1 MAITA
6 EEIAYHIQKCTDIES
21 GQGFL
26 YFLLNFVYV
35 AHPVYGK
42 VKMKDKCYDWQKL
55 AAVELL
61 RNKRIISRKQ
71 RQVGFSTL
79 LQGYALFRALFFPN
93 QKIVVVSINQEEA
106 KEFLEKME
114 FIYLNL
120 PVWLR
125 TQKTEDNKQK
135 IKYKNGSTLRC
146 LPNTPNA
153 GRGAS
158 LSLLILDEFAEY
170 GTNARKIL
178 ASSAPALG
186 PGFKKSF
193 SNDGLP
199 SQLCICSTIPEVLE
213 NNEYMRIYRQALTN
227 NSEYKIIEPTVHDN
241 EFYADPDWHKMMKED
256 LGIHAYNREILAQ
269 EMTSLEGAFIP
280 EENLNEL
287 KHLHP
292 IRMDFLKPDAVDEE
306 GYAIDE
312 VDFVNSKDLFDEKF
326 SYIKGLWIWHD
337 PIKDKEY
344 GLACDVAT
352 GRSGDTSTIQVIDLE
367 TLEQVAEYQAK
378 PNTEQFKK
386 IIKIIGQYY
395 NNAKICVE
403 RNSMGE
409 GICQWLAY
417 GDEDTQTAPYDNFYF
432 ERAAKKKL
440 IAGHYTSVGNRANML
455 ATMLTFIVRPKTAN
469 QVPLKINS
477 QRTIGELKTFGF
489 DKRGRLTGISNTDD
503 LVMALAQ
510 FCYLREIFF
519 LSDKQITGRGLF
531 ATSEELEKQEEE
543 TRKKHFAYID
553 EENQLE
559 QFKKMGYHIEKMQ
572 PKEVNIFDQNFDFEL

>member
-287 KHLHP
+287 KHIHP

-306 GYAIDE
+306 G
-312 VDFVNSKDLFDEKF
+312 
-326 SYIKGLWIWHD
+326 H
-337 PIKDKEY
+337 
-344 GLACDVAT
+344 
-352 GRSGDTSTIQVIDLE
+352 
-367 TLEQVAEYQAK
+367 
-378 PNTEQFKK
+378 
-386 IIKIIGQYY
+386 
-395 NNAKICVE
+395 
-403 RNSMGE
+403 
-409 GICQWLAY
+409 
-417 GDEDTQTAPYDNFYF
+417 
-432 ERAAKKKL
+432 
-440 IAGHYTSVGNRANML
+440 
-455 ATMLTFIVRPKTAN
+455 
-469 QVPLKINS
+469 
-477 QRTIGELKTFGF
+477 
-489 DKRGRLTGISNTDD
+489 
-503 LVMALAQ
+503 
-510 FCYLREIFF
+510 
-519 LSDKQITGRGLF
+519 
-531 ATSEELEKQEEE
+531 
-543 TRKKHFAYID
+543 
-553 EENQLE
+553 
-559 QFKKMGYHIEKMQ
+559 
-572 PKEVNIFDQNFDFEL
+572 